1 MSHQTGISA
10 SKGLADFFAICKD
23 GSIRLVKVSI
33 EDEQLVLSH
42 NEQPVNTWEEDY
54 DQLILPLLEE
64 KQPCYIFFRT
74 DELGGTGD
82 TYQWIFISWSPDF
95 SPVRQKMLYAGTR
108 ATLRKEFGGNYI
120 KDEVFGTARE
130 DVTLAGYRKHR
141 QSQQAPATLTYAEEE
156 LDLIKKNEVHAE
168 IGIDTKHQTVQGVM
182 FPLTQAARDKV
193 LQYKEGMYSYI
204 QLSLDLKEEVVDVAL
219 VEEDINLSR
228 LSSKVPMDHARY
240 HLINFKHTH
249 EGDYMENTVFIYS
262 MPGYKCSIK
271 ERMLYSS
278 CKSPLTDTLEMSY
291 GIPIVK
297 KIEIDDPKELT
308 AEFLQEEIH
317 PKKNAVRQSF
327 AKPKGPGG
335 RGPRRMTKPK
345 PAGED

>member
-10 SKGLADFFAICKD
+10 SKDLADFFAICKD
-23 GSIRLVKVSI
+23 GSIRLVKISI
-33 EDEQLVLSH
+33 ENEQLVLSH
-42 NEQPVNTWEEDY
+42 NEKPVNTWEDDY

-74 DELGGTGD
+74 DEKGGTGSAF
-82 TYQWIFISWSPDF
+82 QWIFISWSPDF

-120 KDEVFGTARE
+120 KDEVFGTAKE

-141 QSQQAPATLTYAEEE
+141 QSQQAPAPLTYAEEE
-156 LDLIKKNEVHAE
+156 LDMIKKNEVHAE
-168 IGIDTKHQTVQGVM
+168 IGVDTKHQTVQGVM
-182 FPLTQAARDKV
+182 FPLTQGARDK
-193 LQYKEGMYSYI
+193 LEGYKEGMYSYV
-204 QLSLDLKEEVVDVAL
+204 QLSLDLKAEVVDVEC
-219 VEEDINLSR
+219 VEEDLNLSR
-228 LSSKVPMDHARY
+228 LTSKVPTDHARY
-240 HLINFKHTH
+240 HLVNFKHSH

-278 CKSPLTDTLEMSY
+278 CKSPLTDTLEKSI
-291 GIPIVK
+291 GIAIVK

-317 PKKNAVRQSF
+317 PKKNAVRQAF